1 MAPFH
6 ERLDNLRK
14 LVPYLGGVKYHTLL
28 DLARVYSVPEDPNAA
43 IKFTDSGNIDDVGG
57 DTHIKLGALDTSKAL
72 QPKEKK

>member
-14 LVPYLGGVKYHTLL
+14 LVPYLGGAKYHILL
-28 DLARVYSVPEDPNAA
+28 AEARVYSVPEDGQVK
-43 IKFTDSGNIDDVGG
+43 KFTDSGSIDDVGG
-57 DTHIKLGALDTSKAL
+57 DTHINLGAVDTSKAL